1 MHKLLASSLTSR
13 KLMRRYNS
21 FQCVFSQ
28 AVPIILTPATYLQLN
43 CRVIVIAA
51 LTLGCSLPFH
61 AQVLNPAIGPLPAFD
76 VIVIKP
82 SKELSHGADTE
93 GEQTRFVVN
102 AKLLI
107 QMAYGVST
115 STVRSTDIQILSG
128 PNWIND
134 SVFDILTKIDPA
146 TFTAMQS
153 MNRSQRSQRRQL
165 MEQSLLA
172 DRFKLKLHTETRDQ
186 PVYALTFSKG
196 PHPKPSA
203 NVPTIGATVL
213 LSPGGSDAV
222 RPENLQHGIVVVRK
236 GQFLEMTV
244 KAMTI
249 DAFVRAIA
257 TFPELGGR
265 AVVDQTNLAGTYD
278 FTLDW
283 SPEELTTAS
292 PGSDGATSPGP
303 DSDAPPLFTAIQQ
316 QLGLKLVPSKGPAQ
330 VLVIDHIEKPSID
343 E

>member
-1 MHKLLASSLTSR
+1 
-13 KLMRRYNS
+13 
-21 FQCVFSQ
+21 
-28 AVPIILTPATYLQLN
+28 VPIILALTIYPQLN
-43 CRVIVIAA
+43 CRAIVIAA
-51 LTLGCSLPFH
+51 LTVACSLPFH
-61 AQVLNPAIGPLPAFD
+61 AQVLNPATGPLPAFD
-76 VIVIKP
+76 ITVIKP
-82 SKELSHGADTE
+82 SKELPHGADTE
-93 GEQTRFVVN
+93 GEQTRFIVN
-102 AKLLI
+102 TKLLI

-115 STVRSTDIQILSG
+115 STVRGADIQVLNG
-128 PNWIND
+128 PDWIND

-186 PVYALTFSKG
+186 PVYALTLSKG
-196 PHPKPSA
+196 PRPKLSA
-203 NVPTIGATVL
+203 NLPAVAATVL
-213 LSPGGSDAV
+213 LSPGGSDAI
-222 RPENLQHGIVVVRK
+222 RPEDLQHGIVVVRR

-249 DAFVRAIA
+249 GAFVRAIA

-278 FTLDW
+278 FNLDW
-283 SPEELTTAS
+283 SPEQLTPAS
-292 PGSDGATSPGP
+292 PSPDAAIPPSP
-303 DSDAPPLFTAIQQ
+303 DSDSDARPLFTAIQQ

-343 E
+343 Y